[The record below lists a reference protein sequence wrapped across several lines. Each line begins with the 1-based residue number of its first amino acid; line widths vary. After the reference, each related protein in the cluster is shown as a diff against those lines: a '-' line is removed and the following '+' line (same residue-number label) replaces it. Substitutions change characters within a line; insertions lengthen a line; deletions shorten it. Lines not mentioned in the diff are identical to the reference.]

1 MLFQSLWGGNHYLN
15 DFFVCGLT
23 VWTRSIFQVFTL
35 LTNYRTRPEPFVSI
49 FSVLEGAPTFKKKNK
64 KNIRLLFSTAL
75 SEELPVWRFIWG
87 THKHCLGWQL
97 LPPFMAAKQPNVANV
112 EIVQNQKACRIGKT
126 RATQGDKCKKKNAA
140 KKNTQKK
147 NCRSKT
153 VQIHETK
160 EKCTRPLG
168 ADFSILQVC
177 LFLFFLFCIISVVAA
192 CWPLSIT
199 VTIRQQGMVSF
210 AGRVPQCSVR
220 LPATP

>member
-1 MLFQSLWGGNHYLN
+1 M
-15 DFFVCGLT
+15 
-23 VWTRSIFQVFTL
+23 
-35 LTNYRTRPEPFVSI
+35 
-49 FSVLEGAPTFKKKNK
+49 
-64 KNIRLLFSTAL
+64 
-75 SEELPVWRFIWG
+75 PVWRFIWG

-140 KKNTQKK
+140 KKNTK

-160 EKCTRPLG
+160 EKRTRPLG
-168 ADFSILQVC
+168 ADFSFEILQVC

-192 CWPLSIT
+192 CLPLSIT

-210 AGRVPQCSVR
+210 AGRVHQCSVR
-220 LPATP
+220 LLPATP